1 MTDKALV
8 YIHGKGGTASA
19 SEQFKRQERRK
30 PKEYINPDQDEYFY
44 FIAGYT
50 SGGVPYG
57 ITWEQA
63 RKDGLIEED
72 DEDYDEELPFQ

>member
-30 PKEYINPDQDEYFY
+30 PKEYINPDQDEMVK
-44 FIAGYT
+44 A
-50 SGGVPYG
+50 
-57 ITWEQA
+57 QA
-63 RKDGLIEED
+63 EFNANGEWAVRWL
-72 DEDYDEELPFQ
+72 

>member
-30 PKEYINPDQDEYFY
+30 PKEYINPDQDEMVKAQAEFNANGEW
-44 FIAGYT
+44 AGR
-50 SGGVPYG
+50 
-57 ITWEQA
+57 W
-63 RKDGLIEED
+63 L
-72 DEDYDEELPFQ
+72 